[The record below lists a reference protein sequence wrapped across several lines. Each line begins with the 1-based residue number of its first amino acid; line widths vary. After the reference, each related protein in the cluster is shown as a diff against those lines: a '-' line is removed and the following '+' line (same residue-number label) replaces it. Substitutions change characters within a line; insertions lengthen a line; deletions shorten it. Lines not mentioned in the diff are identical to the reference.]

1 MFKNKLNA
9 RKIDFYDRQVTEL
22 IIEKYGMIDREAIRE
37 FIESETYQMLID
49 VESEVYMMSPH
60 IIFDMWE
67 SEKITG
73 DPRNSQYIRE

>member
-1 MFKNKLNA
+1 MTRLSA
-9 RKIDFYDRQVTEL
+9 RQVVEL
-22 IIEKYGMIDREAIRE
+22 MVEKYGMDDREAVRA
-37 FIESETYQMLID
+37 FIESKTYQLLLD
-49 VESEVYMMSPH
+49 VESEVYTMSPH

>member
-1 MFKNKLNA
+1 MTRQINF
-9 RKIDFYDRQVTEL
+9 FDRHVVEL
-22 IIEKYGMIDREAIRE
+22 MVEKYGMDDREAVRA
-37 FIESETYQMLID
+37 FIESKTYQLLLD
-49 VESEVYMMSPH
+49 VESEVYTMSPH

>member
-1 MFKNKLNA
+1 MTRLSA
-9 RKIDFYDRQVTEL
+9 RQIDFFDRQVGEL
-22 IIEKYGMIDREAIRE
+22 MGEKYGMDDREAVRA
-37 FIESETYQMLID
+37 FIESKTYQLLLD
-49 VESEVYMMSPH
+49 VESEVYTMSPH

>member
-1 MFKNKLNA
+1 MTRLSA
-9 RKIDFYDRQVTEL
+9 RQIDFFDRQVVEL
-22 IIEKYGMIDREAIRE
+22 MVEKYGMDDREAERA
-37 FIESETYQMLID
+37 FIESKTYQLLLD
-49 VESEVYMMSPH
+49 VESEVYTMSPH

>member
-1 MFKNKLNA
+1 MTRLSA
-9 RKIDFYDRQVTEL
+9 RQIDFFDRQVVEL
-22 IIEKYGMIDREAIRE
+22 MVEKYGMDYREAVRA
-37 FIESETYQMLID
+37 FIESKTYQLLLD
-49 VESEVYMMSPH
+49 VESEVYTMSPH

>member
-1 MFKNKLNA
+1 MTRLSA
-9 RKIDFYDRQVTEL
+9 RQIDFFDRQVVEL
-22 IIEKYGMIDREAIRE
+22 MVEKYGMDDREAVRA
-37 FIESETYQMLID
+37 FIESKTYQLLLD
-49 VESEVYMMSPH
+49 VESEVYTMSPH

>member
-1 MFKNKLNA
+1 MTRLSA
-9 RKIDFYDRQVTEL
+9 RQIDFFDRQVGEL
-22 IIEKYGMIDREAIRE
+22 MGGKYGMDDREAVRA
-37 FIESETYQMLID
+37 FIESKTYQLLLD
-49 VESEVYMMSPH
+49 VESEVYTMSPH

>member
-1 MFKNKLNA
+1 MTRLSA
-9 RKIDFYDRQVTEL
+9 RQIDFFDRQVVEL
-22 IIEKYGMIDREAIRE
+22 MVEKYGMDDREAVRA
-37 FIESETYQMLID
+37 FIDSKTYQLLLD
-49 VESEVYMMSPH
+49 VESEVYTMSPH

>member
-1 MFKNKLNA
+1 MNKLNA

-67 SEKITG
+67 CEKITG
-73 DPRNSQYIRE
+73 DPRNSQYIRG